1 MVFLNGFG
9 ILSKVAHFVINVM
22 KFTSSNACEAS
33 GQARPILEQS
43 EVVWRHGSCFLDT
56 FGESR
61 LNFVFVLLVVHLL
74 HSHLL
79 VIQASSLQ
87 LLTDISVL
95 FYSSGSLRPNVKL
108 GPTGAGGAAVP
119 PTNGVSGFAPSK
131 PAPPPPIV

>member
-1 MVFLNGFG
+1 MFY
-9 ILSKVAHFVINVM
+9 VA
-22 KFTSSNACEAS
+22 NAA
-33 GQARPILEQS
+33 I
-43 EVVWRHGSCFLDT
+43 
-56 FGESR
+56 
-61 LNFVFVLLVVHLL
+61 VLALVALALWVVHSL

-87 LLTDISVL
+87 LLTDMSVL